1 MKELINFTKLDYD
14 EKVRV
19 LEWRNHDT
27 IRKCMFTQEKI
38 TLNDHLRYIDSLI
51 SKRDRAYFL
60 VKVDNEAI
68 GVIDFTNI
76 ETNQADIGLYA
87 KPNLRG
93 MGSKLMESIIDYGF
107 NTLKVK
113 TLISEVFE
121 ENKSAIKLYKQFAF
135 QEVRKKENIIVME
148 LKNENR

>member
-1 MKELINFTKLDYD
+1 MIELLNFTQLDYD
-14 EKVRV
+14 DKVMV
-19 LEWRNHDT
+19 LEWRNHES
-27 IRKCMFTQEKI
+27 IRKWMFNQEEI
-38 TLNDHLRYIDSLI
+38 ELDNHLKYIDTLTT
-51 SKRDRAYFL
+51 KKDKVYFL
-60 VKVDNEAI
+60 VKVKHEPI

-93 MGSKLMESIIDYGF
+93 MGNKLMESIIDYGF

-113 TLISEVFE
+113 TLRAEVFE
-121 ENKSAIKLYKQFAF
+121 ENKSAIKLYKKFAF